1 MTRSLQQFLTDNKST
16 PENPSTH
23 TRIPD
28 KNLGIYAGS
37 YHIAEKDEPEFYDL
51 VYKEV
56 IMGNRLEYLTEKQH
70 KDSAIYVDLDFR
82 YAWEITSRQH
92 SKDWVETLVCV
103 YLDCLKK
110 LMKVDK
116 PFKLYVMEKD
126 NVNRLADGS
135 LTKDGIHIIIGI
147 NCPKTIQ
154 LKLREMV
161 MKEAEEYFAELPLI
175 NSLDGVFDDGLSKG
189 TTNAQLFGSRKPGN
203 EAYKLTGHY
212 NISVDPTDNNFCM
225 SDQSIAMTKELFLD
239 LCVRN
244 KSNRIDFEFTDLA
257 KKLLNVVLGTCE
269 EPQCA
274 IDLTACETDIQKLLV
289 VIGSTRCEAGT
300 NAKWTAVGQAIKNEL
315 KDEGLSDFV
324 NWTNTY
330 GTADK
335 KKDAIVH
342 YQKYI
347 KYTPKAEKARLTIGS
362 LHHWARLDNPSG
374 YRMAFPIIK
383 KDAVEIAPDMIEK
396 FNIIHSMFAMGT
408 EYEMA
413 HAVNLLYPGL
423 YKCVDKQ
430 RKEYYCFNDESKL
443 WEFDVGGTPIR
454 NLLSIEFYDLA
465 QKYYTSKQ
473 EELAALDPNAVN
485 LTKLIKVINDT
496 CVKLKRTNDKNN
508 ILTEFSDMC
517 KDTKF
522 PATLNRS
529 EYILPTNDGNVLDMR
544 LPLRTAEEQKLA
556 LTKRTIEH
564 NFSFECNAK
573 LIPYDENDKNFKTV
587 DKYFNDLFCGNKETI
602 SCVINI
608 LKSVF
613 IGKPLRYIYICIGS
627 GSNGKSLLF
636 KILNKIFGK
645 FMDIISENVIIEQKG
660 NKSALNTEIEKL
672 DKCRVGYITELKE
685 TDVLN
690 EKIIKQISG
699 GDEINLRTLHTKDQ
713 TITPTCNCFVL
724 TNEMPKFNGEA
735 AAMLNRLI
743 TIPFKAKFPV
753 KSEFEREMLDISD
766 YIFTYIMCRGVIS
779 DKFELSKEMI
789 EDKNIHAGNNTDT
802 TFADYFNSRLVD
814 CVNDKKDNK
823 LLLVNSLRVG
833 FEHYCKINTLI
844 NTVSERKFAT
854 KLRELGYNI
863 KKSDS
868 KVMLYDKKF
877 VEECEELDAK
887 YYEEVSIVG
896 TMSSTISPVICE
908 SVP

>member
-28 KNLGIYAGS
+28 KNLGIYPGT

-110 LMKVDK
+110 LMKIDK

-147 NCPKTIQ
+147 NCPNTIQ

-175 NSLDGVFDDGLSKG
+175 NSLDAVFDEGLSKG
-189 TTNAQLFGSRKPGN
+189 CTNAQLYGSRKPGN
-203 EAYKLTGHY
+203 EAYKLTYHY
-212 NISVDPTDNNFCM
+212 NMIFDPTDNSFFM
-225 SDQSIAMTKELFLD
+225 DDLPTAMTKEIFLD

-244 KSNRIDFEFTDLA
+244 KSNRAGFEFTDLA
-257 KKLLNVVLGTCE
+257 KKLLNVVLGTSE

-274 IDLTACETDIQKLLV
+274 IDLTDCDTDIKKLLA
-289 VIGSTRCEAGT
+289 VIGSKRCEEAT
-300 NAKWTAVGQAIKNEL
+300 HAQWRAVGQAIKNEL

-324 NWTNTY
+324 NWTIKY
-330 GTADK
+330 GTDAK
-335 KKDAIVH
+335 KKEAIDQ
-342 YQKYI
+342 YQKHL
-347 KYTPKAEKARLTIGS
+347 KYTPKADKARLSIGS
-362 LHHWARLDNPSG
+362 LHYWARLDNPSG

-383 KDAVEIAPDMIEK
+383 KDAVAAPEPDMIQK

-408 EYEMA
+408 EYDMA
-413 HAVNLLYPGL
+413 HAVNKLYPGL

-430 RKEYYCFNDESKL
+430 RKEYYCFNDKNKL

-454 NLLSIEFYDLA
+454 NLLSIEFYDLS

-473 EELAALDPNAVN
+473 EELAALDPNDPNAAN

-496 CVKLKRTNDKNN
+496 TVKLKRTNDKNN

-522 PATLNRS
+522 PSTLNRS
-529 EYILPTNDGNVLDMR
+529 EYILPTNDGNVLDMQ
-544 LPLRTAEEQKLA
+544 TLA
-556 LTKRTIEH
+556 LTKRTIKH

-573 LIPYDENDKNFKTV
+573 LIPYDENNKDFEKV

-645 FMDIISENVIIEQKG
+645 FMDVISENVIIEQKG

-672 DKCRVGYITELKE
+672 DKCRVGYVTELKE
-685 TDVLN
+685 TDIFN

-713 TITPTCNCFVL
+713 TITPTCNLFVL
-724 TNEMPKFNGEA
+724 TNEMPKFNAEA

-753 KSEFEREMLDISD
+753 ESKFEKDMLDISD

-779 DKFELSKEMI
+779 DKFILSKEMI
-789 EDKNIHAGNNTDT
+789 EDKNTHAENNTDT

-814 CVNDKKDNK
+814 CVNDKKENK
-823 LLLVNSLRVG
+823 LLSVNSLRIG
-833 FEHYCKINTLI
+833 FENYCKSNNLI
-844 NTVSERKFAT
+844 NTVSQRKFGS
-854 KLRELGYNI
+854 KLRELGYTLKESN
-863 KKSDS
+863 S
-868 KVMLYDKKF
+868 KLMLYDKKF
-877 VEECEELDAK
+877 VEECDE
-887 YYEEVSIVG
+887 
-896 TMSSTISPVICE
+896 
-908 SVP
+908 